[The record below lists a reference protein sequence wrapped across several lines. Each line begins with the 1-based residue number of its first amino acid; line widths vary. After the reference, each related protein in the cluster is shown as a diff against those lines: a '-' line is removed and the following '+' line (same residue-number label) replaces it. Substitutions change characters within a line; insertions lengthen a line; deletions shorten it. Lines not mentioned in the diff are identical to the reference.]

1 MSENGAGF
9 LMSLPSPL
17 RLRLAR
23 LRAAVWRLRTL
34 PFAESLFAGVPA
46 GTRLVR
52 PFAGG
57 TLTIDVGRSSTE
69 RLLWLEGERAIA
81 ERHLLARRVSPGD
94 RVLDIGANLGYYALL
109 FARAIGPDGRID
121 CFEPEPQNL
130 ETLAENFRANRLE
143 ESVRIHPVAVGEKA
157 GSVRLDPGLN
167 GVVTEL
173 GALEVPVR
181 RLDDLDDLHDRP
193 VDFLKIDVE
202 GYEGPVLRGAA
213 RILARDRP
221 ALFVEIHPEL
231 IGPPDDVPGIVATL
245 RAIYPGLEAWEPAT
259 GTLVARLAARYFPSR
274 AVRRIG
280 DLDALVAACA
290 RGERREPFW
299 AIAPRGPRRG
309 K

>member
-1 MSENGAGF
+1 MSENSAAP
-9 LMSLPSPL
+9 MPLPSSF

-34 PFAESLFAGVPA
+34 PFAEALFAGA
-46 GTRLVR
+46 LEGTWLVR

-57 TLTIDVGRSSTE
+57 TLTVDVGRSSTE

-81 ERHLLARRVSPGD
+81 ERHLLARLVAPGD
-94 RVLDIGANLGYYALL
+94 RVVDVGANLGYYALL
-109 FARAIGPDGRID
+109 FARAVRPGGRVD
-121 CFEPEPQNL
+121 CFEPEPQNV
-130 ETLAENFRANRLE
+130 ETLAENVRANRLE
-143 ESVRIHPVAVGEKA
+143 KSVRVHPVAVGEKA

-167 GVVTEL
+167 GVVTEH

-181 RLDDLDDLHDRP
+181 RLDDLDDLHGRP
-193 VDFLKIDVE
+193 VDFLKVDVE

-213 RILARDRP
+213 RLLARDRP
-221 ALFVEIHPEL
+221 GLFVEIHPEL

-245 RAIYPGLEAWEPAT
+245 RALYPRLEVWEPTT
-259 GTLVARLAARYFPSR
+259 GSLVARLAARYLPSR

-290 RGERREPFW
+290 RGERRDPFW
-299 AIAPRGPRRG
+299 AIAPRGPHSG
-309 K
+309 T